1 MSRMGRIAWIAGS
14 AVATLLLAV
23 AAPLWPGRGAVAV
36 AQYAQPAPGTPAA
49 AATGTAPQ
57 AVKPAAPGVSAP
69 FPAPSQPLGP
79 AAESGAGTT
88 AAEGPLMSGK
98 IKLPQIKGEYDIDEL
113 RRLIDL
119 ARESGFSEEQVRDIT
134 VEDES
139 GNSIRAYEFLQAYD
153 RRQKEEAARI
163 AAVQKKVYLSPKD
176 VMKELDQK
184 QPQDLNQLR
193 DKMVFTD

>member
-1 MSRMGRIAWIAGS
+1 
-14 AVATLLLAV
+14 
-23 AAPLWPGRGAVAV
+23 
-36 AQYAQPAPGTPAA
+36 
-49 AATGTAPQ
+49 
-57 AVKPAAPGVSAP
+57 
-69 FPAPSQPLGP
+69 
-79 AAESGAGTT
+79 
-88 AAEGPLMSGK
+88 MSGK
-98 IKLPQIKGEYDIDEL
+98 IKLPQIKGEYNIDEL

-119 ARESGFSEEQVRDIT
+119 ARESGFSDEQVRDIT

-193 DKMVFTD
+193 DTMLFAD